1 MNIAKKLLRKIPDPA
16 YLSRENIRLFS
27 KQLTR
32 KLRKNYN
39 VVIISIDTLRK
50 DHLGCYGYHRNT
62 SPNIDRLAHKGVI
75 FKNAFSNSAWTV
87 PGHMSL
93 LTGLLPSNH
102 GLIYYPYPGQIQ
114 DNITTL
120 GTMLQRQ
127 GFLTRGF
134 YGAGYVSP
142 RFGFGNGFHQYTTGG
157 NNFENNINQ
166 CLGWVEKAKNFRF
179 MLFFHGFNCHN
190 PFNPSSEFDIFS
202 KNYNGNYSVDKLYR
216 EYKLPENRED
226 IEYVIDKYDAT
237 ILGAD
242 FILGKLFAKLEE
254 LKILSKTLI
263 IITSDHG
270 HGFGEHESF
279 GHVTQLYDE
288 VINIPLILYAPGIFP
303 EGKEIDDLVS
313 LIDVLPTTISA
324 LDFKETHRFDGLSL
338 LPLMNGHSIENR
350 AIFSETGTTLK
361 RKSSDER
368 RGLPKRY
375 ILPIVRCIRTKE
387 WKLVIDEND
396 KPFELYN
403 VINDKNEKVN
413 LVATQTEVAD
423 ILLKQFFKQGPTK
436 KAQELI
442 APENKDD
449 YDKKLKQQLQALG
462 YL

>member
-1 MNIAKKLLRKIPDPA
+1 MNIAKKILRKIPDRK
-16 YLSRENIRLFS
+16 YLSRDNIRLFS

-32 KLRKNYN
+32 KLRNNYN

-62 SPNIDRLAHKGVI
+62 TSNIDRLAHKGVI
-75 FKNAFSNSAWTV
+75 FNNAFSNSAWTV
-87 PGHMSL
+87 PGHMSM

-102 GLIYYPYPGQIQ
+102 GLIYYPYPGCIN

-120 GTMLQRQ
+120 GMILQRL

-142 RFGFGNGFHQYTTGG
+142 RFGFGRGFHEYTTGG
-157 NNFENNINQ
+157 NNFENNMQQ
-166 CLGWVEKAKNFRF
+166 CLGWVEKAKSFRF
-179 MLFFHGFNCHN
+179 MLFLHGFNCHN
-190 PFNPSSEFDIFS
+190 PFNPSPEFDIFS

-216 EYKLPENRED
+216 EYKLPECRED
-226 IEYVIDKYDAT
+226 IEHLIDKYDAT

-242 FILGKLFAKLEE
+242 FILGKLFNKLEE
-254 LKILSKTLI
+254 LKILSKTII

-288 VINIPLILYAPGIFP
+288 VINIPLIFYAPGIFP
-303 EGKEIDDLVS
+303 EKKKIGDMVS
-313 LIDVLPTTISA
+313 LIDILPTIIDA
-324 LDFKETHRFDGLSL
+324 LGFKEAQQFDGLSL
-338 LPLMNGHSIENR
+338 LPVMNGRSIEDR

-361 RKSSDER
+361 KKSNKK

-375 ILPIVRCIRTKE
+375 MLPIVRCIRTKE
-387 WKLVIDEND
+387 WKLIIDEND
-396 KPFELYN
+396 MPLELYN
-403 VINDKNEKVN
+403 VMDDMDEKLN
-413 LVATQTEVAD
+413 LVESHPDMAGR
-423 ILLKQFFKQGPTK
+423 LLKQFCEQGPTR

-442 APENKDD
+442 APQNKND
-449 YDKKLKQQLQALG
+449 YDEELKQQLQALG